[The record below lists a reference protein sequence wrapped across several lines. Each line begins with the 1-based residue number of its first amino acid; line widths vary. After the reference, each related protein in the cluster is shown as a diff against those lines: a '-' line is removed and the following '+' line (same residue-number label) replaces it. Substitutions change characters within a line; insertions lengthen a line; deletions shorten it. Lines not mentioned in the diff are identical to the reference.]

1 MSKKTAAPP
10 TAPTAVEPAATPPD
24 VSGGTLSPAPP
35 TLSVVLQG
43 GPAEMQFCGRL
54 WRRDQ
59 PQTIPAEHWAGMQ
72 SRNAARLGFTVLIT
86 TPAEEN

>member
-1 MSKKTAAPP
+1 MSKKTASTSTTAAPATATTGAAAPP
-10 TAPTAVEPAATPPD
+10 AV
-24 VSGGTLSPAPP
+24 
-35 TLSVVLQG
+35 SVTLQG
-43 GPAEMQFCGRL
+43 GPAEMFFCGRL

-59 PQTIPAEHWAGMQ
+59 PQTIPAEHWADMQ

>member
-1 MSKKTAAPP
+1 MSKK
-10 TAPTAVEPAATPPD
+10 AATPPPLT
-24 VSGGTLSPAPP
+24 SGA
-35 TLSVVLQG
+35 LSVVLQD
-43 GPAEMQFCGRL
+43 GPAEMHFCGRL

-86 TPAEEN
+86 PAEET